1 MEAAASCLCAP
12 LRGVL
17 HAAGLADKGLVS
29 GVTAPQVLATQTM
42 NRSPDPSPSPSPNP
56 NLHPSPSPSPSLTL
70 TLALTLTQVQRQSAP
85 KAGGAALLHHLTAP
99 SPLAAAVL
107 FSSVAAAFGNAGQA
121 NYAAANAYLDSLS
134 VSRGAHAR

>member
-42 NRSPDPSPSPSPNP
+42 NPSPDPSPSPSPNP
-56 NLHPSPSPSPSLTL
+56 NLNPSPSPSLTL
-70 TLALTLTQVQRQSAP
+70 TLTLTLTQVQRQGAS

-121 NYAAANAYLDSLS
+121 NYAAANAYLNALS

>member
-42 NRSPDPSPSPSPNP
+42 NPSPDPSPSPSPNP
-56 NLHPSPSPSPSLTL
+56 NLNPSPSPSLTL
-70 TLALTLTQVQRQSAP
+70 TLTLTLTQVQRQGAP

-121 NYAAANAYLDSLS
+121 NYAAANAYLDALS
-134 VSRGAHAR
+134 VSRGAHER

>member
-42 NRSPDPSPSPSPNP
+42 NRSPDRSPSPSPNP
-56 NLHPSPSPSPSLTL
+56 NLHPSPSSSLTL
-70 TLALTLTQVQRQSAP
+70 TLTLTLTQVQRQSAP

>member
-42 NRSPDPSPSPSPNP
+42 NPSPDPSPSPSPNP
-56 NLHPSPSPSPSLTL
+56 NLNPSPSPSLTL
-70 TLALTLTQVQRQSAP
+70 TLTLTLTQVQRQGAP

-121 NYAAANAYLDSLS
+121 NYAAANAYLDALS

>member
-42 NRSPDPSPSPSPNP
+42 NPSPDPSPSPSPNP
-56 NLHPSPSPSPSLTL
+56 NLNPSPSPSLALTL
-70 TLALTLTQVQRQSAP
+70 TLTLTQVQRQGAP

-121 NYAAANAYLDSLS
+121 NYAAANAYLDALS

>member
-56 NLHPSPSPSPSLTL
+56 YLNPSPSPSLTL
-70 TLALTLTQVQRQSAP
+70 TLTLTLTQVQRQGAP

-121 NYAAANAYLDSLS
+121 NYAAANAYLDALS

>member
-1 MEAAASCLCAP
+1 
-12 LRGVL
+12 
-17 HAAGLADKGLVS
+17 
-29 GVTAPQVLATQTM
+29 M
-42 NRSPDPSPSPSPNP
+42 NPNPDPSPSPSPNP
-56 NLHPSPSPSPSLTL
+56 YLNPSPSPSLTL
-70 TLALTLTQVQRQSAP
+70 TLTLTLTQVQRQGAP

-121 NYAAANAYLDSLS
+121 NYAAANAYLDALS

>member
-1 MEAAASCLCAP
+1 M
-12 LRGVL
+12 
-17 HAAGLADKGLVS
+17 
-29 GVTAPQVLATQTM
+29 
-42 NRSPDPSPSPSPNP
+42 
-56 NLHPSPSPSPSLTL
+56 
-70 TLALTLTQVQRQSAP
+70 QRQGAP

-121 NYAAANAYLDSLS
+121 NYAAANAYLDALS